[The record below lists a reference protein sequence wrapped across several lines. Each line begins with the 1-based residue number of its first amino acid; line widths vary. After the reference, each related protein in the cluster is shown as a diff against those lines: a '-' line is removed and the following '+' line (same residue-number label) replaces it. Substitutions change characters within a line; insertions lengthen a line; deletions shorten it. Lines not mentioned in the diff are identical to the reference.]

1 MSVVTLA
8 HGSGGFEMRELLS
21 KLIFA
26 RVIDE
31 LKKVKGGVG
40 IDKLDDGALIPI
52 GGNEF
57 LVISIDSYTVN
68 PPFFPGGSIGS
79 LAAAGSLNDVIM
91 MGGRPIAM
99 LDSIVVEEGFPL
111 DDLNTIVE
119 DFLRILREENV
130 ALIGG
135 DFKVMPKGHI
145 DRIVITTVAL
155 GITSNPIVDEVKPGD
170 KIIVSDY
177 VGDHGA
183 VIMLLQMGLGDKVEE
198 LSSGILKSDV
208 KPLSR
213 IIPLMERYKG
223 GIHASRDPTRG
234 GLAGVLNEWAKS
246 SGLVI
251 VLDESKIPIRDS
263 VERYSEMLGIDPL
276 YLASEG
282 VAVLSVDPAIADEVL
297 EYMWKL
303 GFENARVIG
312 EVRSSERF
320 KGYVLARTPVGGF
333 RIIEEPRGELVPR
346 IC

>member
-1 MSVVTLA
+1 M
-8 HGSGGFEMRELLS
+8 HELLS

-26 RVIDE
+26 RVAYE
-31 LKKVKGGVG
+31 LKRVKGGVG
-40 IDKLDDGALIPI
+40 IDKLDDGALIPVSDS
-52 GGNEF
+52 EF
-57 LVISIDSYTVN
+57 LVVSIDSYTVN

-99 LDSIVVEEGFPL
+99 LDSIVIEEGFPL
-111 DDLNTIVE
+111 VDLNIIVE

-145 DRIVITTVAL
+145 DKIVITTVAL
-155 GITSNPIVDEVKPGD
+155 GRTSNPIVDEVKPGD

-198 LSSGILKSDV
+198 LSSGALKSDV
-208 KPLSR
+208 KPLSK
-213 IIPLMERYKG
+213 IIPLMDKYKG

-246 SGLVI
+246 SGLII
-251 VLDESKIPIRDS
+251 VLEESMIPVRES

-282 VAVLSVDPAIADEVL
+282 VAILSVDPSLADGIL

-303 GFENARVIG
+303 GFENARIIG
-312 EVRSSERF
+312 EVRSSEKF
-320 KGYVLARTPVGGF
+320 KGYVLARTSVGGF
-333 RIIEEPRGELVPR
+333 RIIEEPRGEIVPR

>member
-1 MSVVTLA
+1 LSVVTLA
-8 HGSGGFEMRELLS
+8 HGSGGFEMQELLS

-111 DDLNTIVE
+111 DDLNIIVE
-119 DFLRILREENV
+119 DFLKILREEDV

-135 DFKVMPKGHI
+135 DFKVMPKEHI

-155 GITSNPIVDEVKPGD
+155 GRTSNPVVDEVKPGD

-183 VIMLLQMGLGDKVEE
+183 VIMLLQMGLGDRVEE
-198 LSSGILKSDV
+198 LSSGTLKSDV

-251 VLDESKIPIRDS
+251 VLEESKIPIRDS

-282 VAVLSVDPAIADEVL
+282 VAVLSVDPAIAEEVL

-303 GFENARVIG
+303 GFENARVVG

>member
-1 MSVVTLA
+1 M
-8 HGSGGFEMRELLS
+8 HELLS
-21 KLIFA
+21 KLIFT
-26 RVIDE
+26 RVAYE
-31 LKKVKGGVG
+31 LKRVKGGVG
-40 IDKLDDGALIPI
+40 IDKLDDGALIPVSDS
-52 GGNEF
+52 EF
-57 LVISIDSYTVN
+57 LVVSIDSYTVN

-111 DDLNTIVE
+111 DDLNIIVG

-145 DRIVITTVAL
+145 DKIVITTVAL
-155 GITSNPIVDEVKPGD
+155 GRTSNPIVDEVKPGD

-198 LSSGILKSDV
+198 LSSGALKSDV
-208 KPLSR
+208 KPLSK
-213 IIPLMERYKG
+213 IIPLMDKYKG

-246 SGLVI
+246 SGLII
-251 VLDESKIPIRDS
+251 VLEESMIPVRES

-282 VAVLSVDPAIADEVL
+282 VAILSVDPSLADEIL

-303 GFENARVIG
+303 GFENARIIG
-312 EVRSSERF
+312 EVRSSEKF
-320 KGYVLARTPVGGF
+320 KGYVLARTSVGGF
-333 RIIEEPRGELVPR
+333 RIIEEPRGEIVPR